1 MVRGKIVMKRIENG
15 ASRLVTFSK
24 RRNGLLKK
32 AFELSVLCDVEVA
45 VIIFSQNGRL
55 YKFSS
60 SDMQRTIERYSMYTK
75 EIPTHKLEMEQRTQH
90 LMIGTENMFKKIE
103 FLEVSKRKLLGQ
115 GLGSCSVEE
124 LQEIGSQLEQSL
136 KNIRARKERMLLE
149 DNRQLCEKCGGSG
162 KSWQQSLTKQRNA
175 INDSAQNKQC
185 SEFRE
190 TVKNPNP
197 VRREEFSRSK
207 EIEGDPSLR

>member
-1 MVRGKIVMKRIENG
+1 
-15 ASRLVTFSK
+15 
-24 RRNGLLKK
+24 
-32 AFELSVLCDVEVA
+32 
-45 VIIFSQNGRL
+45 
-55 YKFSS
+55 
-60 SDMQRTIERYSMYTK
+60 
-75 EIPTHKLEMEQRTQH
+75 
-90 LMIGTENMFKKIE
+90 MIGTENMFKKIE

-162 KSWQQSLTKQRNA
+162 KLWQQSLTKQRNA

-185 SEFRE
+185 SEVVTELFIGL
-190 TVKNPNP
+190 PQ
-197 VRREEFSRSK
+197 SH
-207 EIEGDPSLR
+207 